1 MSDIVISE
9 FMDEGA
15 VESLEQDFSVRF
27 DPTLVEA
34 REQLLDQGQGVRGLI
49 VRNRTRVD
57 EALLARFP
65 DLQVVGRL
73 GVGLDNIDLKACAAR
88 GVEVKPAVGGNG
100 SSVAEYVIGGA
111 LMLRRGAYFS
121 SAAMLAGEWPRQA
134 LIGREV
140 SGSVLG
146 LVGFGAIA
154 RETARRARALDMQVA
169 AFDPHLPAEDAAW
182 ADVDRHDSLDS
193 LLEDADVISLHVPLT
208 EATHHLIDADRLQR
222 VKPSAVLIN
231 AARGGTVDEAAL
243 ATALREGRLA
253 GAMLDVFEQ
262 EPLPEGSVLEGAPNL
277 ILTPHIAGVTEE
289 SNARISRMTADNVRA
304 VLAHKPRE
312 AGA

>member
-9 FMDEGA
+9 FMDEAA
-15 VESLEQDFSVRF
+15 VEALGRDFTVLF

-34 REQLLDQGQGVRGLI
+34 RERLLDQGEGVRGLI
-49 VRNRTRVD
+49 VRNRTQVD
-57 EALLARFP
+57 EALLSRFP
-65 DLQVVGRL
+65 DLEVVGRL
-73 GVGLDNIDLKACAAR
+73 GVGLDNIDLETCAAR
-88 GVEVKPAVGGNG
+88 GIEVKPAFGGNG

-121 SAAMLAGEWPRQA
+121 SAAMLAGVWPRQA

-154 RETARRARALDMQVA
+154 RETARRARALDMQVM

-182 ADVDRHDSLDS
+182 ADVERRDSLES
-193 LLEDADVISLHVPLT
+193 LLEEADVISLHVPLT
-208 EATHHLIDADRLQR
+208 EATHHLIDATRLQR
-222 VKPSAVLIN
+222 VKSSAVLIN

-243 ATALREGRLA
+243 ADALREGRLA

-262 EPLPEGSVLEGAPNL
+262 EPLPAGSILVGVPNL

-289 SNARISRMTADNVRA
+289 SNARISQMTADNVRA
-304 VLAHKPRE
+304 VLGQKSGRAE
-312 AGA
+312 T